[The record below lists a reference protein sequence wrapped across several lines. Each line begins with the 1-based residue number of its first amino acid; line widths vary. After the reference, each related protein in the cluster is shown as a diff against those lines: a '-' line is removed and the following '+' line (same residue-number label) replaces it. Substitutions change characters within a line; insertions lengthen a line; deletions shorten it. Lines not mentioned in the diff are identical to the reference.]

1 MRPGNFLIL
10 CIAAVFLTTGRSYAE
25 TRTTDLRRMPL
36 PERNPA
42 ETSVAEQTI
51 LSVSHTAFGA
61 DGLRIS
67 DIIQED
73 TVEYTSRIGNFGFG
87 VRTSYLYPPAA
98 APGTDGTGAEA
109 ALNTSFNFLSGYDFR
124 GIAAGLTLSA
134 AKGSCTGQDDSGT
147 VIRIS
152 ADAGL
157 LTRFNL
163 LKMYNSR
170 QTNMTAGVTARNIG
184 ALIYG
189 KASGERRVA
198 VAPSR
203 FSAEVSYRFIRTAGI
218 NAALTVPVAEGW
230 DYAAAPEVEAGI
242 FWEPADGS
250 RISAAFFFSGGSPY
264 VSISGGF
271 RFRDAGAW
279 AEFMLA
285 PAEKNPLGKISLCAR
300 IFLGDRGKSAAE
312 RETASLYRK
321 GLEFYAAGE
330 WEAAIE
336 SWSRILELNG
346 RYEPAEDGIRSAR
359 RQLELARRISSSLNF
374 D

>member
-1 MRPGNFLIL
+1 MRPGNFLIQ
-10 CIAAVFLTTGRSYAE
+10 CIAAVFLMTGSSYAE
-25 TRTTDLRRMPL
+25 NRTTGLRRMAL
-36 PERNPA
+36 SERNPA
-42 ETSVAEQTI
+42 ETSVAGQTL

-61 DGLRIS
+61 DSLRIS

-87 VRTSYLYPPAA
+87 VRTSYLYPPATA
-98 APGTDGTGAEA
+98 LGTDGTEA
-109 ALNTSFNFLSGYDFR
+109 AAAVNTSFNFLSGYDFR

-134 AKGSCTGQDDSGT
+134 AKKSGTGQADSGT
-147 VIRIS
+147 VLRIS

-157 LTRFNL
+157 LTGFNF
-163 LKMYNSR
+163 LKIYNSR
-170 QTNMTAGVTARNIG
+170 QTNMTAGITARNIG
-184 ALIYG
+184 AFIYG
-189 KASGERRVA
+189 KPAEARRVTA
-198 VAPSR
+198 APSR
-203 FSAEVSYRFIRTAGI
+203 FSAEFSYRFIRTAGI
-218 NAALTVPVAEGW
+218 NAALTVPVDEGW
-230 DYAAAPEVEAGI
+230 SSVAAPEMETGI

-250 RISAAFFFSGGSPY
+250 RISAIFGFSDGSPY
-264 VSISGGF
+264 ISISGGF

-285 PAEKNPLGKISLCAR
+285 PAEENPLGKISIGAR
-300 IFLGDRGKSAAE
+300 IFLGDRGKSAVE
-312 RETASLYRK
+312 KETVFLYRK

-359 RQLELARRISSSLNF
+359 MQLELARRISGSLNF